1 MNEKTIKALIDAG
14 AVKKVM
20 IVADGS
26 AVHVKVVTK
35 ADTVTAT
42 TLKGTIK
49 TWATIDSSAKWVR
62 GLGIGKV
69 QLEISKWLPGQKGLK
84 I

>member
-1 MNEKTIKALIDAG
+1 MNEKTIKALVEAG

-35 ADTVTAT
+35 TDSVTAT
-42 TLKGTIK
+42 TLKGAIK
-49 TWATIDSSAKWVR
+49 TWATIDSSARWVR
-62 GLGIGKV
+62 GLGIGKA
-69 QLEISKWLPGQKGLK
+69 QLEISKWLPRQKGLNL
-84 I
+84 

>member
-1 MNEKTIKALIDAG
+1 MAMNEETIKALVDAG

-35 ADTVTAT
+35 TDTVTAT
-42 TLKGTIK
+42 TLKGG
-49 TWATIDSSAKWVR
+49 DQE
-62 GLGIGKV
+62 IGKN
-69 QLEISKWLPGQKGLK
+69 
-84 I
+84 